1 MDIGSRLKAE
11 IEGREWS
18 TRRFQ
23 QEVERIAPDT
33 RGTSYA
39 SVYEYVDGRTDP
51 PLSFLTVAA
60 KVLNVRPAYLAF
72 GDEPKS
78 PVEEA
83 MKADG
88 RSRFMEEVDGGPV
101 RDAAGIVSSLT
112 FGAGEDLL
120 VRLVHQLVSAQPAGA
135 PELSAEDLGH
145 ASQVIQSTIFGTLNA
160 IRGAPGPQLVGPSV
174 QFILGSLLAMLAA
187 VPAPHA
193 GRPLADVLELLPQ
206 SKEIIPAAARK
217 AMDEKATN
225 ETKGAQ

>member
-23 QEVERIAPDT
+23 QEVERIAPGT

-88 RSRFMEEVDGGPV
+88 RSRFMEERDGGPV
-101 RDAAGIVSSLT
+101 RDTAMIVSSLT

-120 VRLVHQLVSAQPAGA
+120 VRLVHQLVSAQPADA
-135 PELSAEDLGH
+135 PELSAENLGH
-145 ASQVIQSTIFGTLNA
+145 ASQMIQSTIFGTLNA
-160 IRGAPGPQLVGPSV
+160 VRAPGKQPVKPSV
-174 QFILGSLLAMLAA
+174 QFILGSLVAMLAA
-187 VPAPHA
+187 VPEPHA

-206 SKEIIPAAARK
+206 SREIISAADRK
-217 AMDEKATN
+217 AMKKKATN